1 MTTMSRALDRPGSG
15 IRSAGRRD
23 GELIGRS
30 TETAA
35 APVAAI
41 NHGLEVA
48 FVAAAMWSHRLK
60 SVTRRPS
67 SGDHP
72 ELTFDVV
79 LHFAMVLLLA
89 MLIFWRF

>member
-1 MTTMSRALDRPGSG
+1 LT
-15 IRSAGRRD
+15 

-35 APVAAI
+35 AAAAAI

-67 SGDHP
+67 SGHHP
-72 ELTFDVV
+72 ELTLDVV

-89 MLIFWRF
+89 LLIFWRF